1 MLWFK
6 KQLEA
11 AALPAIADL
20 VRPAELPLALDR
32 ELFKLFFTRMLATVE
47 QDGGIEAYLAS
58 LGAKHHAYAE
68 LLEQSRVDRL
78 TLDDLELLLA
88 RVFTA
93 RRRVFPALQAMGEA
107 GAAALVGELLY
118 GAAPL
123 GSRIQGFVDAMP
135 GAEGMGR
142 DNINAAA
149 KVRRAAW
156 DFASEM
162 VHFADPVKYP
172 LMSRWVW
179 DQSTQ
184 SGALREFIRGA
195 DAMRE
200 IPFSNAPELFEGGRR
215 WLAEQIAGEGIYRDV
230 PFWID
235 LVLAEAYTTYFRSV
249 TEGSLGADFG
259 RGGPAYEQMRKLL
272 GIDTSHNEGRSRVKK
287 LGSEASGARHG

>member
-1 MLWFK
+1 MLWFR
-6 KQLEA
+6 KQPEA
-11 AALPAIADL
+11 AALPASGDQI
-20 VRPAELPLALDR
+20 RPAELPLALDR
-32 ELFKLFFTRMLATVE
+32 ELFELYFKRMLATVG

-58 LGAKHHAYAE
+58 LAAKRQAYAG
-68 LLEQSRVDRL
+68 LLERSRIERL
-78 TLDDLELLLA
+78 TLEDLELLLE

-93 RRRVFPALQAMGEA
+93 RRRVFPALQAMGA
-107 GAAALVGELLY
+107 ACAAALVEELLY
-118 GAAPL
+118 GQAPL
-123 GSRIQGFVDAMP
+123 GSRLQTFVDAMP
-135 GAEGMGR
+135 GAEGMSR
-142 DNINAAA
+142 QSIDAAA

-156 DFASEM
+156 DFASEL
-162 VHFADPVKYP
+162 VHFSDPDKYP

-195 DAMRE
+195 DAAGE
-200 IPFSNAPELFEGGRR
+200 IPFGNTPELFEGGRK
-215 WLAEQIAGEGIYRDV
+215 WLAEQITEQGIYRDI

-272 GIDTSHNEGRSRVKK
+272 GIDAPAAAGRSRVKK
-287 LGSEASGARHG
+287 TGMETAGARQ

>member
-6 KQLEA
+6 KQPV
-11 AALPAIADL
+11 AALPAATDQIG
-20 VRPAELPLALDR
+20 PAELPVALDR
-32 ELFKLFFTRMLATVE
+32 ELFKLYFTRMLATVE

-68 LLEQSRVDRL
+68 LLERSRIERL
-78 TLDDLELLLA
+78 TLADLELLLG

-93 RRRVFPALQAMGEA
+93 RRRVFPALKSLGATRAA
-107 GAAALVGELLY
+107 GLVGELLH
-118 GAAPL
+118 GTAPL
-123 GSRIQGFVDAMP
+123 GQRIQSLVDAMP

-142 DNINAAA
+142 DRINAAA

-156 DFASEM
+156 DFAAELM
-162 VHFADPVKYP
+162 HFSDPVKYP

-195 DAMRE
+195 DAMGE
-200 IPFSNAPELFEGGRR
+200 IPFNNTPELFEGGRR
-215 WLAEQIAGEGIYRDV
+215 WLAEQIAEQGIYRDIH
-230 PFWID
+230 FWID

-259 RGGPAYEQMRKLL
+259 RGGPPYEQLRKLL
-272 GIDTSHNEGRSRVKK
+272 GIDMPRSEGHSRVKK
-287 LGSEASGARHG
+287 AGHEALGARRQ

>member
-6 KQLEA
+6 KQPEA
-11 AALPAIADL
+11 AALPATADQ

-32 ELFKLFFTRMLATVE
+32 DLFKLYFTRLLATVE

-68 LLEQSRVDRL
+68 LLERPRIERL
-78 TLDDLELLLA
+78 TLDDLELLLD

-93 RRRVFPALQAMGEA
+93 RRRVFPALESMGTA
-107 GAAALVGELLY
+107 CAAALIGELLY
-118 GAAPL
+118 GTAPL
-123 GSRIQGFVDAMP
+123 SQRIQGFVDAMP

-142 DNINAAA
+142 DCINAAA

-156 DFASEM
+156 DFAAEL
-162 VHFADPVKYP
+162 VHFSDPVKYP

-184 SGALREFIRGA
+184 SGALREFIRAA
-195 DAMRE
+195 DATGE
-200 IPFSNAPELFEGGRR
+200 IPFNNTPELFEGGRR
-215 WLAEQIAGEGIYRDV
+215 WLAERIAEQGIYRDIH
-230 PFWID
+230 FWID

-259 RGGPAYEQMRKLL
+259 RGGPPYEQLRKLL
-272 GIDTSHNEGRSRVKK
+272 GIDTPRGEGHSRVKK
-287 LGSEASGARHG
+287 VGPEALGVR

>member
-1 MLWFK
+1 MLWFR
-6 KQLEA
+6 KQPEA
-11 AALPAIADL
+11 AALPVAADQ

-32 ELFKLFFTRMLATVE
+32 ELFKLFFTRMLATVGL
-47 QDGGIEAYLAS
+47 DGGIEAYLAS
-58 LGAKHHAYAE
+58 LGAKHQVYAE
-68 LLEQSRVDRL
+68 LLERSRIERL
-78 TLDDLELLLA
+78 TLEDLEVLLE

-93 RRRVFPALQAMGEA
+93 RRRVFPALEAMGIA
-107 GAAALVGELLY
+107 SAAALVGELLY

-123 GSRIQGFVDAMP
+123 GQRIQGFVDAMP

-142 DNINAAA
+142 DSINAAA

-162 VHFADPVKYP
+162 VHFSDPVKYP

-195 DAMRE
+195 DVVGE
-200 IPFSNAPELFEGGRR
+200 IPFSNTPELFEGGRK
-215 WLAEQIAGEGIYRDV
+215 WLAEQIAEQGIYRDI
-230 PFWID
+230 PYWID

-272 GIDTSHNEGRSRVKK
+272 GIDTPSAAGRSRVKK
-287 LGSEASGARHG
+287 EGHEASGARR

>member
-6 KQLEA
+6 KQPEA
-11 AALPAIADL
+11 AALPATADQ
-20 VRPAELPLALDR
+20 VRPAELPFALDR
-32 ELFKLFFTRMLATVE
+32 ELFKLYFTRMLATVE
-47 QDGGIEAYLAS
+47 LDGGIEAYLAS
-58 LGAKHHAYAE
+58 LGAKHHAYAA
-68 LLEQSRVDRL
+68 LLERPRIERL
-78 TLDDLELLLA
+78 TLDDLESLLN

-93 RRRVFPALQAMGEA
+93 RRRVFPALESMGA
-107 GAAALVGELLY
+107 AFAAALAGELLY
-118 GAAPL
+118 GTAPL
-123 GSRIQGFVDAMP
+123 VQRIQGFVDAMP

-142 DNINAAA
+142 DSINAAA

-162 VHFADPVKYP
+162 VHFSDPVRYP

-195 DAMRE
+195 DAMGE
-200 IPFSNAPELFEGGRR
+200 IPLSNTPELFEGGRK
-215 WLAEQIAGEGIYRDV
+215 WLAEQIAEQGIYRDI

-259 RGGPAYEQMRKLL
+259 RGGPAYEQLRKLL
-272 GIDTSHNEGRSRVKK
+272 GIDVSRAEGRTRVKK
-287 LGSEASGARHG
+287 AAA